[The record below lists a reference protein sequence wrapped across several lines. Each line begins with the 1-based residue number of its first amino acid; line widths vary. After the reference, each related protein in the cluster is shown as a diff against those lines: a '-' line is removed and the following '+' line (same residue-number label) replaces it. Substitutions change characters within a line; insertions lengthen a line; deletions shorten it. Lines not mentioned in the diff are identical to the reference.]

1 MNAYQEKNEHLEL
14 LNKLEEVNEYLDE
27 NRLPLVSQAV
37 ITKEDA
43 SLLSEKL
50 KDGGYYGV
58 EVRRK

>member
-27 NRLPLVSQAV
+27 NRLPLVSQTV

-50 KDGGYYGV
+50 KDGGYYGI

>member
-27 NRLPLVSQAV
+27 NRLPLVSQTV

>member
-27 NRLPLVSQAV
+27 NRLPLVSQTV

-50 KDGGYYGV
+50 KDGGYYGI
-58 EVRRK
+58 ETKR